1 MTIVGPD
8 ALGREGASVGR
19 SLRGHAPDTER
30 EEIPGFRFSV
40 QASGMTRGLPRAGLK
55 KGNGVGVWWGW
66 GLKALRRIWWAF
78 FCNYATQ
85 ASELLKGRLH
95 KLFFGGPDTSSRN
108 FPGPVN

>member
-40 QASGMTRGLPRAGLK
+40 QASGMTRGLPTAGLK
-55 KGNGVGVWWGW
+55 KGNGVGAGAQSLAENMVGV
-66 GLKALRRIWWAF
+66 
-78 FCNYATQ
+78 
-85 ASELLKGRLH
+85 LLQLCH
-95 KLFFGGPDTSSRN
+95 TSL
-108 FPGPVN
+108 